1 MEYMCLRTCYT
12 SERLYHKGAV
22 YDLPDAMRKS
32 EKNFQLVGAEVQAE
46 EVEEVSPLA
55 GEAVE
60 IAPLYLSDH
69 PKKKKAVRR
78 KGKKPRVGIIE

>member
-1 MEYMCLRTCYT
+1 
-12 SERLYHKGAV
+12 
-22 YDLPDAMRKS
+22 
-32 EKNFQLVGAEVQAE
+32 GAEVQAE